1 LELAWTDGVFL
12 IILEIELLFSI
23 ALPVMPTL
31 TLFSH
36 VLTFLLSSRS
46 KRSVLRAMMLCALM
60 APMAMEGA
68 VADLAEA
75 EVARRNQLIA
85 ESQGQ
90 MRRAAQLLE
99 EGKHQEALAIFGDT
113 VRTLPVSNATAETV
127 QSAKEGYAIAAVA
140 RAHELLKEGRY
151 AEAEA
156 LLKSVV
162 ARDML
167 PNHAGAKQL
176 LIRMGD
182 PDRYP
187 PALTPQHVSNVQTV
201 GQRLQQADSQ
211 YELGDFDAAIATYQK
226 VLQTDGYNV
235 AARRGMERAEN
246 MRTRYFAAA
255 RDHNRARLFNEV
267 NRQWED
273 AVPPTRSDLASY
285 DAARMGALTNVMGNR
300 EKIVQKMRTAIVPKV
315 DFSGASFEEI
325 IEFLRVRSRDL
336 DPEGK
341 GVDFVLSLPPEILSR
356 SIDLSLTSVPLE
368 ELVRYVAEK
377 AGATYK
383 VDEFAVKFVSLSDE
397 STEFLV
403 RTYQVPP
410 GFIETAA
417 SNQPAA
423 APVDPFAANAGQ
435 GGGGMALKRLTARE
449 FLEARGVSFPEGA
462 TASYSTGTNRL
473 VVRNTVKNLE
483 IVDLLV
489 EQAAASSPKQAIIS
503 VKMIEINQNNL
514 EELGFD
520 WLMGAFD
527 VPGSRSVFASGGT
540 NGNMQPTEA
549 LGENFPMKFPGT
561 DLPVGMN
568 PVTAGVRSSGEI
580 LGRPTLDAL
589 LGEGASTPPVSSRS
603 PGQLAVSGVLTDPQ
617 FQVVVRA
624 INQKKGLDFVAMP
637 SIVAKSGQK
646 ATIELAREF
655 LYPTEFDPPE
665 IPQQVGQVQIGNVR
679 LITDNNT
686 APITPS
692 TPTTF
697 EMRKLG
703 TLLEME
709 PVISENGQDVDLVI
723 TPETTEFEGFIDYAS
738 DINNT
743 IDLGNGPVSQPVDNR
758 IIQPIF
764 RTNKITTAV
773 RVYDGSTVVLGG
785 VIQDRRI
792 KVSDKVP
799 VIGSIPLVG
808 RFWKS
813 EVSQVETKNYIVFVT
828 VRVIDPSGQP
838 INRSV
843 VGSAAGQ

>member
-1 LELAWTDGVFL
+1 
-12 IILEIELLFSI
+12 
-23 ALPVMPTL
+23 
-31 TLFSH
+31 
-36 VLTFLLSSRS
+36 
-46 KRSVLRAMMLCALM
+46 MLCLFI
-60 APMAMEGA
+60 APLAMEGA

-75 EVARRNQLIA
+75 EVARRNQLVA

-90 MRRAAQLLE
+90 MKRAAQLLE

-113 VRTLPVSNATAETV
+113 VRTLPVSNATAGTV
-127 QSAKEGYAIAAVA
+127 QSAKQGYAIAAVA
-140 RAHELLKEGRY
+140 RANELLKEGRY

-167 PNHAGAKQL
+167 PDHAGAKQL
-176 LIRMGD
+176 LSRMGD

-201 GQRLQQADSQ
+201 GQLLQQADSQ
-211 YELGDFDAAIATYQK
+211 YELGDFDAALATYQK
-226 VLQTDGYNV
+226 VLQTDRYNV

-267 NRQWED
+267 NKQWED

-285 DAARMGALTNVMGNR
+285 DAARMGSLTNVMGNR

-341 GVDFVLSLPPEILSR
+341 GVDFVLSLPPEILTR

-410 GFIETAA
+410 GFIETAS

-423 APVDPFAANAGQ
+423 APADPFAANAGQ
-435 GGGGMALKRLTARE
+435 GGGMSLKRLTARE

-540 NGNMQPTEA
+540 NGNMQPGNS
-549 LGENFPMKFPGT
+549 LGENFPVKFPGT

-568 PVTAGVRSSGEI
+568 PVTAGIRSSGEI
-580 LGRPTLDAL
+580 LGRPTLDSL
-589 LGEGASTPPVSSRS
+589 LGENLPTPNVQARS
-603 PGQLAVSGVLTDPQ
+603 PGQFAVSGVLSDPQ

-624 INQKKGLDFVAMP
+624 ISQKKGLDFLAMP

-665 IPQQVGQVQIGNVR
+665 IPQQFGNLQGGNAQLQGGGGQQAI
-679 LITDNNT
+679 
-686 APITPS
+686 PITPS

-738 DINNT
+738 DITTTNSSGSAVP
-743 IDLGNGPVSQPVDNR
+743 LAVDNR

-808 RFWKS
+808 RFWRS